1 MRGDG
6 NGHPLEFLWL
16 KYLPYYAVMARAIKP
31 TKKPLALEIE
41 EFLPTVQYWARHYS
55 QHTHQVLDYDDL
67 VVVGLMGLMDAAQ
80 KFNRKK
86 DVQFKT
92 YAEFRIRGE
101 IIDELR
107 RQDWMSRS
115 ERKKQKLFRK
125 NKHKLQQDL
134 GREPT
139 RVEMAKILPFKS
151 REIDRI
157 QQYESNDTLRAYLE
171 GDLTQEAQLHDLVA
185 EAIENKDEVYELL
198 CSLPDMHRNVMEMR
212 YFEDASLTEIA
223 QAIHL
228 SEGRVSQIH
237 SEALDML
244 RRELKTLKV
253 A

>member
-1 MRGDG
+1 
-6 NGHPLEFLWL
+6 
-16 KYLPYYAVMARAIKP
+16 MARSLKS
-31 TKKPLALEIE
+31 KKTETLEIE
-41 EFLPTVQYWARHYS
+41 DYLPTVQYWARHYS

-115 ERKKQKLFRK
+115 ERKKQKIFRS

-139 RVEMAKILPFKS
+139 RVEMAKILPFKP

-157 QQYESNDTLRAYLE
+157 QQYETNDTLRAYQE
-171 GDLTQEAQLHDLVA
+171 GDLTQEGKLHDLVA
-185 EAIENKDEVYELL
+185 ETIENKDEVYELL
-198 CSLPDMHRNVMEMR
+198 CSLPDVHRSVMEMR
-212 YFEDASLTEIA
+212 YFEDASLSEISE
-223 QAIHL
+223 AIHL

-237 SEALDML
+237 SESLDLL
-244 RRELKTLKV
+244 RAELKGLKV

>member
-1 MRGDG
+1 MTAPKILAIED
-6 NGHPLEFLWL
+6 
-16 KYLPYYAVMARAIKP
+16 YLPTIH
-31 TKKPLALEIE
+31 
-41 EFLPTVQYWARHYS
+41 YWARHYS
-55 QHTHQVLDYDDL
+55 HHTHQVLDFDDL

-80 KFNRKK
+80 KFNDKK

-115 ERKKQKLFRK
+115 ERKKQKIFRQ
-125 NKHKLQQDL
+125 NKHKLEQDL

-151 REIDRI
+151 IEMDRI
-157 QQYESNDTLRAYLE
+157 QQYESNDTLRAYQE
-171 GDLTQEAQLHDLVA
+171 GDVNQNEPLKDIVA
-185 EAIENKDEVYELL
+185 EEIENKDEVYELL
-198 CSLPDMHRNVMEMR
+198 CSLPDTHRIVIERR
-212 YFEDASLTEIA
+212 YFEESSLCEIA
-223 QAIHL
+223 EEVHL

-237 SEALDML
+237 SEAIEML
-244 RRELKTLKV
+244 RKEMKILKV

>member
-1 MRGDG
+1 MAS
-6 NGHPLEFLWL
+6 L
-16 KYLPYYAVMARAIKP
+16 KKNNKP
-31 TKKPLALEIE
+31 KVIAIE

-55 QHTHQVLDYDDL
+55 HHTHQILDFDDL

-80 KFNRKK
+80 KYNDKK
-86 DVQFKT
+86 DVMFKT

-115 ERKKQKLFRK
+115 ERKKQKIFRK

-139 RVEMAKILPFKS
+139 RIEMAKILPFKS
-151 REIDRI
+151 KEIDRI
-157 QQYESNDTLRAYLE
+157 QQYETNDTLREYQE
-171 GDLTQEAQLHDLVA
+171 GDLSKESLLHDFVA
-185 EAIENKDEVYELL
+185 EAIENKNEVYELL
-198 CSLPDMHRNVMEMR
+198 CSLPDMHRNVIEMR

-223 QAIHL
+223 KAVHL

-237 SEALDML
+237 TESIEML
-244 RRELKTLKV
+244 RAELKSLKV

>member
-1 MRGDG
+1 MS
-6 NGHPLEFLWL
+6 HP
-16 KYLPYYAVMARAIKP
+16 KKTPSVIAI
-31 TKKPLALEIE
+31 EDY
-41 EFLPTVQYWARHYS
+41 LPTVQYWARHYS
-55 QHTHQVLDYDDL
+55 HHTHQVLDYDDL

-80 KFNRKK
+80 KFNEKK
-86 DVQFKT
+86 DVLFKT

-115 ERKKQKLFRK
+115 ERKKQKIFRQ
-125 NKHKLQQDL
+125 NKHKLEQDL

-151 REIDRI
+151 REMDRI
-157 QQYESNDTLRAYLE
+157 QQYESNDTLRAYQE
-171 GDLTQEAQLHDLVA
+171 GDLNHDGVLRDIVA
-185 EAIENKDEVYELL
+185 ESIENKDEVYELL
-198 CSLPDMHRNVMEMR
+198 CTLPDVHRTVIERR
-212 YFEDASLTEIA
+212 YFEESSLSEIA
-223 QAIHL
+223 KEVHL

-244 RRELKTLKV
+244 RKEIKTLKV